1 MPHLVRQ
8 RETFAAFLRENR
20 NYFRFVASHQ
30 DVRLRAFRWVA
41 GGATGDMPPPLRY
54 PDDVMLTLSDQ
65 VSPEVE
71 IFDAVAVAAELER
84 LTHVHA
90 GNERELRL
98 AVSRQLKA
106 ALARGRAA
114 VERLLIADRH
124 GRRCAERLSLMQDEI
139 IRLLFEFAIKHLYPA
154 QNPSEAERM
163 AIVATGG
170 YGRGVLAAG
179 SDIDLLFLLPY
190 KQTAWGESVAETIL
204 YCLWDMGLKVG
215 HATRSV
221 NECIRQA
228 KADMTIR
235 TSVLEARYLLGDHK
249 LYGELVARFDKE
261 VVQGTAA
268 EFVAAKLAEREER
281 HRRAGQSRYLVEPN
295 VKDGKGGQRDLHTL
309 YWIAKYVYRV
319 REREELIAHGVY
331 DPREYRRFR
340 RCGDFLWAVR
350 CHMHF
355 LTGRAEERLS
365 FAIQREIAVRLAYT
379 EHPGLRDVERFMK
392 HYFLIAKDVGD
403 LTAILCAKLE
413 DSQAKAM
420 PVLSRMMAKFRPRAR
435 HTLSETE
442 DFVVDYNRI
451 NVADENVFKRDPVN
465 LIRIFHLA
473 QKYNLAFHP
482 DAMHLAT
489 RSLKLIDQTLREN
502 EEANR
507 LFLQILTSKNDGETV
522 LRRMNEA
529 GVLGQFVPA
538 FGRIVAMMQFNM
550 YHHYTVDEHL
560 LRCIGVLA
568 DIEAAR
574 TEDTKLA
581 NELMRSIQPR
591 HRELLYVT
599 LFLHD
604 IAKGRIEDHSIAGA
618 RVARNLCP
626 RLGFSPAETETV
638 AWLIE
643 VHLVMS
649 TVAQS
654 RDLSD
659 RMTIENFSA
668 VVQSVERLKLLTI
681 LTAADIKA
689 VGPGVW
695 NGWKAQLIRT
705 LYYETEPVLT
715 GGFSEVNRA
724 QRVAVAQAEFR
735 GELADWT
742 AAEVDAYIALH
753 YPAYWLKVDLPQKIA
768 HARFLR
774 SAAQAGRSLATS
786 ASFPAARGV
795 TELTVLAPD
804 HPWLLSI
811 IAGACAVAGANIVD
825 AQIFTTTDGRALD
838 TISVS
843 REFELD
849 DDEARRAARITD
861 SIEKALRGDLKLPEV
876 VAKRASAKAR
886 LKAFAVPS
894 EVTINNGWSNRYTMV
909 EVTGLDRPGLLFELT
924 ATLSKLS
931 LNIASAHVATFGER
945 VVDVF
950 YITDLFGAKITSATR
965 QATIKRALIALL
977 APASTMAERPAKGA
991 AAG

>member
-1 MPHLVRQ
+1 MLIPNKEAVR
-8 RETFAAFLRENR
+8 EL
-20 NYFRFVASHQ
+20 
-30 DVRLRAFRWVA
+30 
-41 GGATGDMPPPLRY
+41 
-54 PDDVMLTLSDQ
+54 
-65 VSPEVE
+65 EV
-71 IFDAVAVAAELER
+71 FDAATMAGELEE
-84 LTHVHA
+84 LAQAHA

-98 AVSRQLKA
+98 VIARHLKA
-106 ALARGRAA
+106 ALLEGRAA
-114 VERLLIADRH
+114 AERLLIKDRG
-124 GRRCAERLSLMQDEI
+124 GRRCAERLCFMQDEI
-139 IRLLFEFAIKHLYPA
+139 IRLLYEFARKHLYPA

-163 AIVATGG
+163 AIIATGG

-190 KQTAWGESVAETIL
+190 KQTAWGESVAEAIL
-204 YCLWDMGLKVG
+204 YCLWDMELKVG
-215 HATRSV
+215 HATRSIT
-221 NECIRQA
+221 ECIRQA
-228 KADMTIR
+228 KADMTVR
-235 TSVLEARYLLGDHK
+235 TAVLEARHLLGDRE
-249 LYGELVARFDKE
+249 LYDELVARFDKE
-261 VVQGTAA
+261 IVQGTAA
-268 EFVAAKLAEREER
+268 DFVAAKLAEREER

-295 VKDGKGGQRDLHTL
+295 VKDGKGGLRDLHTL

-319 REREELIAHGVY
+319 REREQLIDRGVY

-355 LTGRAEERLS
+355 LARRAEERLS
-365 FAIQREIAVRLAYT
+365 FDIQREIAVRLGYT
-379 EHPGLRDVERFMK
+379 EHPGLREVERFMK

-413 DSQAKAM
+413 DNQAKPM
-420 PVLSRMMAKFRPRAR
+420 PVLSRMMARFRPRTR
-435 HTLSETE
+435 STLSESD

-451 NVADENVFKRDPVN
+451 NVVDENVFKHDPVN

-489 RSLKLIDQTLREN
+489 RSLKLIDQTLREDV
-502 EEANR
+502 EANC
-507 LFLQILTSKNDGETV
+507 LFLEILTSKNDAETV

-529 GVLGQFVPA
+529 GVLGRFIPP

-560 LRCIGVLA
+560 LRCIGVLSDIDA
-568 DIEAAR
+568 DR
-574 TEDTKLA
+574 SEDTKFA
-581 NELMRSIQPR
+581 SELMRTIQPR
-591 HRELLYVT
+591 HRDLLYVA

-626 RLGFSPAETETV
+626 RLGFSPAETETI

-649 TVAQS
+649 MLAQS

-668 VVQSVERLKLLTI
+668 VMQSVERMKLLTI

-724 QRVAVAQAEFR
+724 QRVAAAQAEFR
-735 GELADWT
+735 AELNDWT
-742 AAEVDAYIALH
+742 AAESDAYIGLH
-753 YPAYWLKVDLPQKIA
+753 YPAYWLKVDLPHKIA

-774 SAAQAGRSLATS
+774 AAAQAGKSLATTV
-786 ASFPAARGV
+786 SFPVARGV

-804 HPWLLSI
+804 HPWLLST
-811 IAGACAVAGANIVD
+811 IAGACAAAGTNIVD

-838 TISVS
+838 TIAVS
-843 REFELD
+843 REFERD
-849 DDEARRAARITD
+849 EDEARRAARVTD
-861 SIEKALRGDLKLPEV
+861 TIEKALRGDLRLPEV
-876 VAKRASAKAR
+876 VAKRAGTRAR
-886 LKAFAVPS
+886 QRIFALQP
-894 EVTINNGWSNRYTMV
+894 EVTINNSWSNRYTMV
-909 EVTGLDRPGLLFELT
+909 EVAGLDRPGLLFELT
-924 ATLSKLS
+924 ATLSKLN

-950 YITDLFGAKITSATR
+950 YVTDLFGAKITSATR
-965 QATIKRALIALL
+965 QAAIKRALISLFPSAQEDAAKPPKSP
-977 APASTMAERPAKGA
+977 APRA
-991 AAG
+991 AAE

>member
-1 MPHLVRQ
+1 
-8 RETFAAFLRENR
+8 
-20 NYFRFVASHQ
+20 
-30 DVRLRAFRWVA
+30 
-41 GGATGDMPPPLRY
+41 
-54 PDDVMLTLSDQ
+54 MLTLTETSR
-65 VSPEVE
+65 EAA
-71 IFDAVAVAAELER
+71 IFDAVGIAAELER
-84 LTHVHA
+84 LAEGHA

-98 AVSRQLKA
+98 AVSRLLRA

-114 VERLLIADRH
+114 IERMLLADRH
-124 GRRCAERLSLMQDEI
+124 GRRCAERLCAMQDEI
-139 IRLLFEFAIKHLYPA
+139 VRLVFEFAIKHLYPA

-221 NECIRQA
+221 SECIRAA

-235 TSVLEARYLLGDHK
+235 TAVLEARYLLGERK
-249 LYGELVARFDKE
+249 LYDELMARFDKD

-295 VKDGKGGQRDLHTL
+295 VKDGKGGLRDLHTL

-319 REREELIAHGVY
+319 REREELIELGVY

-355 LTGRAEERLS
+355 LAGRAEERLS
-365 FAIQREIAVRLAYT
+365 FDIQREIAVRLGYT
-379 EHPGLRDVERFMK
+379 EHPGLQDVERFMK

-413 DSQAKAM
+413 NSQAKAM
-420 PVLSRMMAKFRPRAR
+420 PVLSRMMARFRRRAR

-442 DFVVDYNRI
+442 DFIVDYNRI
-451 NVADENVFKRDPVN
+451 NVSDENVFKRDPVN

-489 RSLKLIDQTLREN
+489 RSLRLIDQRLREN
-502 EEANR
+502 DEANR
-507 LFLQILTSKNDGETV
+507 LFLEILTSKNDAETV

-550 YHHYTVDEHL
+550 YHHYTVAEHL
-560 LRCIGVLA
+560 LRCIGALS
-568 DIEAAR
+568 DIEAGRA
-574 TEDTKLA
+574 EDAKFAT
-581 NELMRSIQPR
+581 ELMRTIQPR
-591 HRELLYVT
+591 HRELLYVA

-618 RVARNLCP
+618 RIARNFCP
-626 RLGFSPAETETV
+626 WLGFSPAETETV

-649 TVAQS
+649 SVAQS

-668 VVQSVERLKLLTI
+668 VMQSVERLKLLTI

-724 QRVAVAQAEFR
+724 QRVALAQAEFR
-735 GELADWT
+735 AELTDWT
-742 AAEVDAYIALH
+742 AAELDAYSALH
-753 YPAYWLKVDLPQKIA
+753 YPAYWLKVDLPHQIA

-774 SAAQAGRSLATS
+774 SAAQTGKSLATS
-786 ASFPAARGV
+786 VSFAATRGV

-838 TISVS
+838 TISIS

-849 DDEARRAARITD
+849 ADEARRAARVTD
-861 SIEKALRGDLKLPEV
+861 AIEKALRGDLKLPEV
-876 VAKRASAKAR
+876 VAKRETTKPR
-886 LKAFAVPS
+886 LKAFALMP
-894 EVTINNGWSNRYTMV
+894 EVSINNGWSNRYTMV

-931 LNIASAHVATFGER
+931 LNIGSAHVATFGER

-950 YITDLFGAKITSATR
+950 YVTDLFGAKITSPTR
-965 QATIKRALIALL
+965 QVTIKRALISLL
-977 APASTMAERPAKGA
+977 SPAPATAAKPARTA
-991 AAG
+991 AVG